1 MIVTMKEI
9 LNKAQEGNYAVVAPN
24 VFYELETRAVLELAE
39 ELKSPIILDVFP
51 NFGISILDLAQ
62 RSSIPVAIN
71 LDHGRNYEDII
82 KAIVQHAS
90 SVMVD
95 RSTLPY
101 EQNVKEV
108 KEIVKIAHA
117 AGISVEAELGHVG
130 MGVTYEVDGKTALT
144 DSKEAV
150 AYVEE
155 TGVDALAIAIGT
167 AHGIYHGVPKI
178 DFDLLQEIDAI
189 VNVPLVLHG
198 GSGTG
203 FDTIKKA
210 CSLGI
215 NKVNVNTDLIKG
227 AMSELRETIMTDR
240 SSIMFMDISNGYKK
254 VLKQYMEACGCI
266 GKAWTIKV
274 EGILSE
280 AITPINRRG

>member
-9 LNKAQEGNYAVVAPN
+9 LDKAQEGNYAVPAPN

-39 ELKSPIILDVFP
+39 ELKSPIILDVIP
-51 NFGISILDLAQ
+51 SFGLSILDLAQ

-82 KAIVQHAS
+82 KAIVHHAS

-130 MGVTYEVDGKTALT
+130 MGMTYEVDGRVALT
-144 DSKEAV
+144 DPKEALK
-150 AYVEE
+150 YVEE

-167 AHGIYHGVPKI
+167 AHGIYNGVPKI
-178 DFDLLQEIDAI
+178 HFDLLQEIDDI
-189 VNVPLVLHG
+189 VDVPLVLHG

-203 FDTIKKA
+203 FDNIKKA
-210 CSLGI
+210 CSMGI

-227 AMSELRETIMTDR
+227 AMSELKETIMTNR
-240 SSIMFMDISNGYKK
+240 SSIMFIDISNGYKK
-254 VLKQYMEACGCI
+254 VLSQYMEACGCI
-266 GKAWTIKV
+266 GKAWTIKA
-274 EGILSE
+274 EGISKE
-280 AITPINRRG
+280 AFAPVNR